1 MIHSNVRNVFVSSP
15 FFMLFVRACS
25 PVSPEF
31 PSMFAFT
38 AVHSFILFSSKG
50 SCSSVVFSFHRP
62 TCLLFHVAM
71 LSLPTQDFRKLA
83 VCLPLLFQ
91 LETHHSA
98 LEFLHYCVSHLL
110 IFIFLRSAL
119 LSICFTLLL
128 IPVCSLGPSLA

>member
-1 MIHSNVRNVFVSSP
+1 MKSIYFFNIDGRLFTFVFCSLCPSCHPMIHSNVRNVFVSSP
-15 FFMLFVRACS
+15 FLMLFVRACS

-83 VCLPLLFQ
+83 LCLPPLFQ
-91 LETHHSA
+91 LETHHSP
-98 LEFLHYCVSHLL
+98 L
-110 IFIFLRSAL
+110 
-119 LSICFTLLL
+119 
-128 IPVCSLGPSLA
+128 